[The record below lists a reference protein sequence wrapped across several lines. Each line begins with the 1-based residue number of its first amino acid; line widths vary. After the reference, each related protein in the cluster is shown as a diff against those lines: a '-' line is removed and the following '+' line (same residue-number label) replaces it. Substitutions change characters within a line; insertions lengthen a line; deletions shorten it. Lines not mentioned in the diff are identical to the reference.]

1 MKIKKQTVYV
11 YEDTDNNVI
20 EVFDN
25 RKKAEAFLKECWGVD
40 DAPDLTMQDVLDEG
54 YVSIYKRE
62 VK

>member
-25 RKKAEAFLKECWGVD
+25 RKKAEAFLKERWGVD
-40 DAPDLTMQDVLDEG
+40 DTPDLTMQDVLDEG
-54 YVSIYKRE
+54 YVSIYKKE